1 MNSEL
6 ITSIDN
12 YTSFVYAKTKD
23 NCTMIVNPNDQ
34 YISRN
39 MLYAGEWEPHIRE
52 MMKKIIKD
60 GMVTMDIG
68 ANIGTH
74 TLLMSRLAGDTGKV
88 YAFEPCKLNHDV
100 LVYNCILNRCSNVM
114 IYKYGCGDKS
124 KTMYIDKQWSQSK
137 KEDNYGCI
145 FLQSDQKSNNDESI
159 KVIKIDDMKL
169 EKLDFVKIDA
179 ENMEDKVLEGMRETV
194 KRCKPLIIVEI
205 HEGDIK
211 HVVPIIHSLNY
222 DVKFI
227 GGIDY
232 LATPK
237 EN

>member
-1 MNSEL
+1 MNSDL
-6 ITSIDN
+6 ITSIEN

-23 NCTMIVNPNDQ
+23 NCTMLVNPNDQ

-39 MLYAGEWEPHIRE
+39 VLYSGEWEPHIRS
-52 MMKKIIKD
+52 MLKIIIKD

-74 TLLMSRLAGDTGKV
+74 TLLMSILAGDKGRV

-100 LVYNCILNRCSNVM
+100 LVYNCVINKCSNVM
-114 IYKYGCGDKS
+114 VYKYGCGDKT
-124 KTMYIDKQWSQSK
+124 KTMYIEQRWSQSK

-145 FLQSDQKSNNDESI
+145 FLQSDQSSNNDESI
-159 KVIKIDDMKL
+159 KVIKIDDMNL
-169 EKLDFVKIDA
+169 DKLDFVKIDA
-179 ENMEDKVLEGMRETV
+179 ENMEDKVLQGMKETI
-194 KRCKPLIIVEI
+194 KRCKPSIIVEI
-205 HEGDIK
+205 HTDDVK
-211 HVVPIIHSLNY
+211 HVMPILESMDYN
-222 DVKFI
+222 VKFI